1 MSVLRFRR
9 SVMAFSLLAGA
20 FLILYWAL
28 QSKSYVYD
36 SCGYSLSIKYGN
48 DLFHP
53 HHLIYN
59 FVMHWI
65 YVVVSRFSSFEAMTV
80 ASAFNGL
87 AMAANVLLVGFL
99 CRKLTGH
106 LSLSLAT
113 AAFYGVSYAPLFV
126 ATSVEVYPWNILF
139 DLLGFSILARKGA
152 PTAGWAWLV
161 GMLAGLAGLFHQ
173 TAVFAALAL
182 LGLLIWGRARAGVCA
197 LYATA
202 AALTCGLP
210 YLAVARQAGL
220 ATPRGLVQYLL
231 AYAMSPEYHAGVWG
245 HGFSLQRVPMALY
258 GLVTTFAYPK
268 MEYLAPFTKMESWG
282 LNYPSLRALFLLGC
296 LLGLVGI
303 ALLGG
308 VRLLWQSERRS
319 EPGDPADRPILL
331 SLWAWLISHSAFTL
345 WWNSDN
351 LEFWLMSLAP
361 FLILFA
367 YRVNQ
372 CTRPIYSTMERGL
385 LLGLFAVVNLGFRIL
400 PDSQESECPVYQSVT
415 ALGCSRLGDGDWFI
429 GVMPEMEPC
438 VRYRCGRA
446 LQFHSL
452 SYEFY
457 DTPAQKEEVRRTY
470 AQNLATAVREHQ
482 VYLQEEEL
490 TPARLME
497 TAGWTLQD
505 AQAMYAP
512 YLVGAQVVSS
522 YEREGQRFR
531 LLRLA
536 QPQVGGGPVRN

>member
-9 SVMAFSLLAGA
+9 PVMALGLLAGA
-20 FLILYWAL
+20 FLILYWVL
-28 QSKSYVYD
+28 QNKSYVYD

-59 FVMHWI
+59 FVMHWV
-65 YVVVSRFSSFEAMTV
+65 YVAVSRYSSFEAMTV
-80 ASAFNGL
+80 ASACNGL
-87 AMAANVLLVGFL
+87 AMAANVLLVGVL
-99 CRKLTGH
+99 CRRLTDN

-113 AAFYGVSYAPLFV
+113 AAFYGVAYAPLFV

-139 DLLGFSILARKGA
+139 DLLGFSILARKEA
-152 PTAGWAWLV
+152 PTAGRAWLV
-161 GMLAGLAGLFHQ
+161 GSLAGLAGLFHQ

-182 LGLLIWGRARAGVCA
+182 LGLLIWGRARASVCA

-210 YLAVARQAGL
+210 YLAAARQVGL

-258 GLVTTFAYPK
+258 GVVTTFAYPR
-268 MEYLAPFTKMESWG
+268 MEYLAPLAKIRSWG
-282 LNYPSLRALFLLGC
+282 FNYPSLRALFLLGC

-308 VRLLWQSERRS
+308 FRLLRRIERRNG
-319 EPGDPADRPILL
+319 PGNPADRPL
-331 SLWAWLISHSAFTL
+331 LWALWGWLISHSVFTL

-361 FLILFA
+361 LLILFA
-367 YRVNQ
+367 YRVSQ
-372 CTRPIYSTMERGL
+372 CTRPLYSTRERGL
-385 LLGLFAVVNLGFRIL
+385 LLGLLAVVNVGFRIL
-400 PDSQESECPVYQSVT
+400 PDSQASQCPVYQSVA
-415 ALGCSRLGDGDWFI
+415 ALGCSQLGDGDWFI

-457 DTPAQKEEVRRTY
+457 DTPAQKEAVRRAY
-470 AQNLATAVREHQ
+470 AQNLATAVREHH

-490 TPARLME
+490 TQADLFAAAR
-497 TAGWTLQD
+497 WTLGD

-512 YLVGAQVVSS
+512 YLAGAQVVSS
-522 YEREGQRFR
+522 YERDGQRYR

-536 QPQVGGGPVRN
+536 QPQAAGVPIAN